1 MTMRALVLN
10 GPGQIDMQEVP
21 IPVPRQG
28 EVLVEVSGSGVC
40 GTDLHMLRGEN
51 LHNVRYPVILGH
63 EFYGRVAAW
72 EGDPRGLEI
81 GQWVVIDPAWRCG
94 ACPECQRGRPTVCD
108 NKGGYGVG
116 KNGGFAEFAV
126 IPRDYCVVIPDS
138 MPPHWAVLAE
148 PLACV
153 LNGLDRVGPVVGDD
167 VLVFGAGTIG
177 LLLARALQAAGASRV
192 GLIDTNEQRL
202 KRARDF
208 IDNVEV
214 ATSASAL
221 DATRGWDVVG
231 DATGVPAAMESGLT
245 VLGKRGRFLMM
256 GVTGPQ
262 DKVNLRPMDMVRKEQ
277 SIITSVSVNFTVL
290 RAVELLA
297 QGVFKADLLLGK
309 PFTLEQH
316 SDAFAQLTSGGGT
329 KVVMNAKA

>member
-1 MTMRALVLN
+1 MK
-10 GPGQIDMQEVP
+10 DVP
-21 IPVPRQG
+21 TPVPRDG
-28 EVLVEVSGSGVC
+28 EVLVEVGGSGVC

-51 LHNVRYPVILGH
+51 LHNVKYPVILGH
-63 EFYGRVAAW
+63 EFYGRVAGW

-81 GQWVVIDPAWRCG
+81 GQWIVIDPAWRCG

-126 IPRDYCVVIPDS
+126 VPREYCVMIPDS
-138 MPPHWAVLAE
+138 MPPHWSVLAE

-153 LNGLDRVGPVVGDD
+153 LNGLDRVGPVVGDK

-177 LLLARALQAAGASRV
+177 LLLARALQLAGASRV

-202 KRARDF
+202 QSARGF
-208 IDNVEV
+208 IDDVEV
-214 ATSASAL
+214 ATSATAL
-221 DATRGWDVVG
+221 DAPRGWDVVA
-231 DATGVPAAMESGLT
+231 DATGAPAAMESGLA

-256 GVTGPQ
+256 GVTGPA
-262 DKVNLRPMDMVRKEQ
+262 DTVTLRPMAMVRNEQ
-277 SIITSVSVNFTVL
+277 SIISSVSVNFTVS

-297 QGVFKADLLLGK
+297 QGVFRADLLLGA
-309 PFTLEQH
+309 PFALEQH
-316 SDAFAQLTSGGGT
+316 SDAFAQLTTGSGT
-329 KVVMNAKA
+329 KVVMNARA